1 MDPSSS
7 SLKDSVRAP
16 SSSSSSSSSAAGKP
30 IRLTALKPDDS
41 SSNMTTAPKETSA
54 VAGHTS
60 HVPTPPSSAGTTTTR
75 KEEEEDNAPLVGS
88 VSASGSTHTTDN
100 SGLVPQLPPP
110 GAASSSSSSSASS
123 SSNQLTQHEQQQVE
137 QYKDDIM
144 LHTQL
149 QLQLYLEDL
158 EEAETAAE
166 IQAHIDHAAFAESLA
181 NSANAFD
188 PLQDSLLPGGYHGF
202 AGESPGPLSPDATQI
217 FQQQMMSLESNAL
230 AAAAAADATTPFQL
244 GGGGI
249 GAGGGGLGGGGNA
262 IGGGGG
268 QEEHAHDG
276 LDLDWTE
283 MDEDDEDCLPPS
295 ETKYILYDDHVSPV
309 TMAQALALLNDPLH
323 EDLVVHVHSNNS
335 NHYTHDSQDDSR
347 QSLLMLGGDGDD
359 WGTYPIY
366 STPPPL
372 PHASSFSAFFS
383 DTRKDMKF
391 NAVVGS
397 TPWKVNHTGYPH
409 EGGIDDNYHPW
420 EHEEIS
426 RTGHSHT
433 MGLPSPP
440 TASVASKS
448 LQAGFF
454 ENDNQHHLQ
463 DEQQRFKGDNVCTPL
478 TNDNGCD
485 EEGNCEEENQQG
497 RPSHRR
503 GPDIYLN
510 LAGTIISPINIHDI
524 FFSQFYSRLVYLNLW
539 DTNLGIWGA
548 QAVGGLMADR
558 VCRIQYLNLGSN
570 RLGFEGIMQL
580 AGLYKN
586 QSLIELDLSENQLGP
601 KAIHSLQQ
609 TMVRLQKDKA
619 CNIRRLNLSNNDI
632 NDVGCISIAK
642 IIFGTSIVQ
651 LDLSFNKISDWG
663 ASTIL
668 AAFESNELTLKE
680 INMEANPLTFA
691 GGVDLCKILV
701 LPQSRITHLDLRGAK
716 VTDVG
721 VPYLAEALKSHH
733 CPVVSLNLYDCQL
746 TDTGILKLAIKL
758 SVNRSLRVLGLGRN
772 CVGDMGILALSQGLC
787 LNSYLEELDLSE
799 NEVEFSRAGLEAM
812 MTAMRTNT
820 SLLHL
825 TLTVERDHHLMA
837 GNQGT
842 GLYMDLPFHQ
852 QHEQQFYQNAAA
864 VAVETQY
871 YPQLEELPTFNEP
884 ITSTQVGEV
893 LAPTYAALAL
903 PLQVPANAPIDAHT
917 PTVTA
922 TTLTPPPPPPP
933 PSLPVLPP
941 APVTAAAQ
949 EESLARERHQAARAQ
964 MSLKSYVRHNY
975 KRTGNMRKLCF
986 EILAVARVLMFAKED
1001 PQYRFATT
1009 TSVQRESEA
1018 GLAIAVR
1025 PTTMELTLGAGA
1037 GNNNNTIISSP
1048 EMISDTIST
1057 PSLISLQTGLPTPPL
1072 ATDSKAPTIADPRH
1086 SLPSTEAVEDVPQQE
1101 QLEQQQ
1107 QRGSLAA
1114 LPWELK
1120 EMILRGLDPEGL
1132 LSERQFQSVMNYAAT
1147 RWETVRQP
1155 WERWGEIREMILEKT
1170 SCYYY
1175 DA

>member
-1 MDPSSS
+1 
-7 SLKDSVRAP
+7 
-16 SSSSSSSSSAAGKP
+16 
-30 IRLTALKPDDS
+30 
-41 SSNMTTAPKETSA
+41 MTTAPKETSA

-60 HVPTPPSSAGTTTTR
+60 HVSTPPSSAGTTSTTR
-75 KEEEEDNAPLVGS
+75 KEKEEEDNAPLVDS
-88 VSASGSTHTTDN
+88 VSASGSTHTTN
-100 SGLVPQLPPP
+100 PGLVPQLPPP
-110 GAASSSSSSSASS
+110 GAASTSSSSSASS

-166 IQAHIDHAAFAESLA
+166 IQAHIDQAAFAESLA
-181 NSANAFD
+181 NSANALD
-188 PLQDSLLPGGYHGF
+188 PLQDSLFPGGYHGF
-202 AGESPGPLSPDATQI
+202 AGGSPGPLSPDVTQL

-244 GGGGI
+244 GDGDI
-249 GAGGGGLGGGGNA
+249 SAGGGGLGGGGNA

-268 QEEHAHDG
+268 GQSEYAHEG
-276 LDLDWTE
+276 LDLDLTE

-309 TMAQALALLNDPLH
+309 SMTQALALLNDPLH
-323 EDLVVHVHSNNS
+323 EDLIVHVHSNNS
-335 NHYTHDSQDDSR
+335 NHFTHHNQDDSR
-347 QSLLMLGGDGDD
+347 QSLLMLDGDD
-359 WGTYPIY
+359 WGTHPIY

-372 PHASSFSAFFS
+372 PHASSFSASFS
-383 DTRKDMKF
+383 DTRRNMKS
-391 NAVVGS
+391 NVVVGA
-397 TPWKVNHTGYPH
+397 TPWKVNHTGYPY

-420 EHEEIS
+420 EQGQHEEIS
-426 RTGHSHT
+426 RTGHNHT
-433 MGLPSPP
+433 LGLPSPP
-440 TASVASKS
+440 AASAASKS
-448 LQAGFF
+448 SQAGFF
-454 ENDNQHHLQ
+454 ENDNRHHLQ
-463 DEQQRFKGDNVCTPL
+463 DEQQRFYSDNDCTSL
-478 TNDNGCD
+478 TNNNGCD

-503 GPDIYLN
+503 GADIYLN

-558 VCRIQYLNLGSN
+558 ACRIQYLNLGSN
-570 RLGFEGIMQL
+570 RLEFEGIMQL

-642 IIFGTSIVQ
+642 IILGTSIVQ
-651 LDLSFNKISDWG
+651 LNLSFNKISDWG

-746 TDTGILKLAIKL
+746 TDTGVLKLAIKL

-812 MTAMRTNT
+812 MAAMRTNT

-825 TLTVERDHHLMA
+825 TLTVEQDHHLMA
-837 GNQGT
+837 GNEGT

-852 QHEQQFYQNAAA
+852 QHQQHYQDAAA

-871 YPQLEELPTFNEP
+871 YPQEELPTLNEP
-884 ITSTQVGEV
+884 IASTQVGEV

-903 PLQVPANAPIDAHT
+903 PLQVPANAPTDVNT

-922 TTLTPPPPPPP
+922 TTLTAPPLP
-933 PSLPVLPP
+933 LPVLPP
-941 APVTAAAQ
+941 ALVTAAAQ
-949 EESLARERHQAARAQ
+949 EENLARERHQAARAQ

-986 EILAVARVLMFAKED
+986 EILVVARVLMFSKEN
-1001 PQYRFATT
+1001 PQHRAATT
-1009 TSVQRESEA
+1009 TSVQREPEA
-1018 GLAIAVR
+1018 GLAIAVG

-1037 GNNNNTIISSP
+1037 GNNNTTIIFSP
-1048 EMISDTIST
+1048 ETISDTTSK

-1072 ATDSKAPTIADPRH
+1072 ATDSKALTIIDPRH
-1086 SLPSTEAVEDVPQQE
+1086 SLLSTEVAEDTTQQE
-1101 QLEQQQ
+1101 QFEQQQ

-1132 LSERQFQSVMNYAAT
+1132 LSERQFQAVMNYAAT

-1175 DA
+1175 DC

>member
-1 MDPSSS
+1 MDPSSP

-16 SSSSSSSSSAAGKP
+16 SSSTSTPSSPATDNP
-30 IRLTALKPDDS
+30 IRLTALTPDDS
-41 SSNMTTAPKETSA
+41 SSNTTTAPNETSA
-54 VAGHTS
+54 VADHTN
-60 HVPTPPSSAGTTTTR
+60 HVLTPPSSTGTTR
-75 KEEEEDNAPLVGS
+75 KEEVEEANAPLVD
-88 VSASGSTHTTDN
+88 SASASVSTHTADN
-100 SGLVPQLPPP
+100 NPGLAPQLPPP
-110 GAASSSSSSSASS
+110 GASSSSSSSSSSGSS
-123 SSNQLTQHEQQQVE
+123 SSNQLTHQEQQQVE

-149 QLQLYLEDL
+149 QLQLYLEDM

-166 IQAHIDHAAFAESLA
+166 IQAHIDQAAFAESLI
-181 NSANAFD
+181 NSANALD

-202 AGESPGPLSPDATQI
+202 AGGSTGPLSPDATQM

-262 IGGGGG
+262 IGVGVGGG
-268 QEEHAHDG
+268 QGEHAHDG
-276 LDLDWTE
+276 LDLDWAD
-283 MDEDDEDCLPPS
+283 MDEDYEDCMPPS

-309 TMAQALALLNDPLH
+309 SMAQALALLNEPLH
-323 EDLVVHVHSNNS
+323 EDLVIHLHSNNS
-335 NHYTHDSQDDSR
+335 NHYTHDGQDDNR
-347 QSLLMLGGDGDD
+347 QSLSMLDRNGDD
-359 WGTYPIY
+359 PDTPPPIY
-366 STPPPL
+366 S
-372 PHASSFSAFFS
+372 ASPFY
-383 DTRKDMKF
+383 DTRRINSIGADAWRKDH
-391 NAVVGS
+391 A
-397 TPWKVNHTGYPH
+397 Y
-409 EGGIDDNYHPW
+409 EEEIDDNYHPW
-420 EHEEIS
+420 EQVQHEEVS
-426 RTGHSHT
+426 RTGYTHT

-440 TASVASKS
+440 TAAAASKS
-448 LQAGFF
+448 SQAGFF
-454 ENDNQHHLQ
+454 GIDDRHFQ
-463 DEQQRFKGDNVCTPL
+463 DKQQRFYGDDNDCASL
-478 TNDNGCD
+478 IDDNGCD

-524 FFSQFYSRLVYLNLW
+524 FFSHFYSRLVYLNLW

-548 QAVGGLMADR
+548 QAVGGLMADS

-619 CNIRRLNLSNNDI
+619 CNIRRLDLSNNDI

-642 IIFGTSIVQ
+642 IILGTSIVQ

-701 LPQSRITHLDLRGAK
+701 LSQSRITHLDLRGAK

-746 TDTGILKLAIKL
+746 TDTGVLKLAIKL

-812 MTAMRTNT
+812 LAAMRTNT

-825 TLTVERDHHLMA
+825 TLTVEQDHHRMA
-837 GNQGT
+837 GNEGT
-842 GLYMDLPFHQ
+842 GLYMDMPFHQ
-852 QHEQQFYQNAAA
+852 QQQQYYQNAAI

-871 YPQLEELPTFNEP
+871 YPQEELPIMYEP
-884 ITSTQVGEV
+884 VASTQVGEV

-903 PLQVPANAPIDAHT
+903 PLQVPANAPTDAPA
-917 PTVTA
+917 PTAA
-922 TTLTPPPPPPP
+922 TTTFTPPPP
-933 PSLPVLPP
+933 LPVLPP
-941 APVTAAAQ
+941 APVTAAAHQ
-949 EESLARERHQAARAQ
+949 ESLARERHQTARAQ
-964 MSLKSYVRHNY
+964 MSLKTYVRHNY
-975 KRTGNMRKLCF
+975 KRTGNMRTLCF

-1001 PQYRFATT
+1001 PERCVPVTISTQKE
-1009 TSVQRESEA
+1009 VEA
-1018 GLAIAVR
+1018 GLTIAVR
-1025 PTTMELTLGAGA
+1025 PTTMELTLGSGA
-1037 GNNNNTIISSP
+1037 GNNNHNTIISSLDST
-1048 EMISDTIST
+1048 SDTTST
-1057 PSLISLQTGLPTPPL
+1057 PCLISLQTGLPTPPL
-1072 ATDSKAPTIADPRH
+1072 APDFKSSTIQGPESSQH
-1086 SLPSTEAVEDVPQQE
+1086 PEQQD
-1101 QLEQQQ
+1101 QQQ
-1107 QRGSLAA
+1107 QTRGSLAA

-1132 LSERQFQSVMNYAAT
+1132 LSERQFQAVMNYSAT
-1147 RWETVRQP
+1147 QWETVRQP
-1155 WERWGEIREMILEKT
+1155 WERWGEIRERILEKT

-1175 DA
+1175 DV

>member
-1 MDPSSS
+1 MDPSSPT
-7 SLKDSVRAP
+7 LKDSVRAP
-16 SSSSSSSSSAAGKP
+16 SSTSTSSSPEADKP
-30 IRLTALKPDDS
+30 IRLTAPTSDYN
-41 SSNMTTAPKETSA
+41 SSNTTTAPNETST

-60 HVPTPPSSAGTTTTR
+60 HVPTPPSSTGTIRNTTR
-75 KEEEEDNAPLVGS
+75 KEEKEVEEDNAPLVDS
-88 VSASGSTHTTDN
+88 VSASGSTHTTHN
-100 SGLVPQLPPP
+100 NPGLAPQLPPP
-110 GAASSSSSSSASS
+110 GAASSSSSSASSSGSS
-123 SSNQLTQHEQQQVE
+123 SSNQLTQQEQQQVE

-149 QLQLYLEDL
+149 QLQLYLEDM

-166 IQAHIDHAAFAESLA
+166 IQAHIEQAAFAESLI
-181 NSANAFD
+181 NSANALD
-188 PLQDSLLPGGYHGF
+188 PLQDSLLHGGYHGF
-202 AGESPGPLSPDATQI
+202 AEGSPGPLSPDATQM
-217 FQQQMMSLESNAL
+217 FEQQMISLESNAL

-244 GGGGI
+244 GGGSI
-249 GAGGGGLGGGGNA
+249 AAGGGGLGGGGNA
-262 IGGGGG
+262 IGGGQG
-268 QEEHAHDG
+268 EHAHDG
-276 LDLDWTE
+276 LDLDLAE

-309 TMAQALALLNDPLH
+309 SMAQALALLNDPLH
-323 EDLVVHVHSNNS
+323 EELVVHVHSNSS
-335 NHYTHDSQDDSR
+335 NHYTHDGLDDSR
-347 QSLLMLGGDGDD
+347 QPISILGRNGDES
-359 WGTYPIY
+359 GTLPIF
-366 STPPPL
+366 SAPSPL
-372 PHASSFSAFFS
+372 PPASSLASFS
-383 DTRKDMKF
+383 DTRRI
-391 NAVVGS
+391 NPVGA
-397 TPWKVNHTGYPH
+397 TPWSINHTRYAYEEEVDH
-409 EGGIDDNYHPW
+409 NFHPW
-420 EHEEIS
+420 EQEQHGEIS

-440 TASVASKS
+440 TAAATSKS
-448 LQAGFF
+448 SQAGFF
-454 ENDNQHHLQ
+454 GNDNQHLQ
-463 DEQQRFKGDNVCTPL
+463 DNQQRFYGDTNDCATL
-478 TNDNGCD
+478 ANDNGCD

-524 FFSQFYSRLVYLNLW
+524 FFSHFYSRLVYLNLW

-558 VCRIQYLNLGSN
+558 VCRIQYLNLGCN
-570 RLGFEGIMQL
+570 RLGFEGILQL

-619 CNIRRLNLSNNDI
+619 CNIRRLNLSNNNI

-642 IIFGTSIVQ
+642 IILGTSIVQ

-721 VPYLAEALKSHH
+721 VPYLAEALKSHY

-772 CVGDMGILALSQGLC
+772 CVGDTGIMALSQGLC
-787 LNSYLEELDLSE
+787 LNNYLEELDLSE

-812 MTAMRTNT
+812 MAAMRKNT

-825 TLTVERDHHLMA
+825 TLTVEQDHHHMA
-837 GNQGT
+837 GNAGT

-852 QHEQQFYQNAAA
+852 QQQQYYQNAAT

-871 YPQLEELPTFNEP
+871 YPQEELPSINEP
-884 ITSTQVGEV
+884 VALTQVGEV

-903 PLQVPANAPIDAHT
+903 PLQVPANAPTEAPT
-917 PTVTA
+917 PTAA
-922 TTLTPPPPPPP
+922 TTTFTPPPPLP
-933 PSLPVLPP
+933 LPVLPP
-941 APVTAAAQ
+941 APITAAAQ
-949 EESLARERHQAARAQ
+949 EESLARERHQTARAQ
-964 MSLKSYVRHNY
+964 MSLRAYVRHNY

-986 EILAVARVLMFAKED
+986 EILAIARVLMFAKED
-1001 PQYRFATT
+1001 PSRRVPATIAT
-1009 TSVQRESEA
+1009 QKEAEA
-1018 GLAIAVR
+1018 GLTIAVVR
-1025 PTTMELTLGAGA
+1025 PTKMELILGSGS
-1037 GNNNNTIISSP
+1037 GNSNHNTIISSP
-1048 EMISDTIST
+1048 DLTSDTTSTT

-1072 ATDSKAPTIADPRH
+1072 ATDFKSPTIQGPDPSQH
-1086 SLPSTEAVEDVPQQE
+1086 
-1101 QLEQQQ
+1101 LEQQQ
-1107 QRGSLAA
+1107 QEQQQQRQPRGSLAA

-1132 LSERQFQSVMNYAAT
+1132 LSERQFQAVMNYSAT

-1175 DA
+1175 EV

>member
-1 MDPSSS
+1 
-7 SLKDSVRAP
+7 
-16 SSSSSSSSSAAGKP
+16 
-30 IRLTALKPDDS
+30 
-41 SSNMTTAPKETSA
+41 
-54 VAGHTS
+54 
-60 HVPTPPSSAGTTTTR
+60 
-75 KEEEEDNAPLVGS
+75 
-88 VSASGSTHTTDN
+88 
-100 SGLVPQLPPP
+100 
-110 GAASSSSSSSASS
+110 
-123 SSNQLTQHEQQQVE
+123 
-137 QYKDDIM
+137 M

-158 EEAETAAE
+158 EEAETADE
-166 IQAHIDHAAFAESLA
+166 IQAHIDQAAFAESLV
-181 NSANAFD
+181 NSAHALD
-188 PLQDSLLPGGYHGF
+188 PLQESLLPADYHDFMG
-202 AGESPGPLSPDATQI
+202 ASPTGPLSPDVTQM

-230 AAAAAADATTPFQL
+230 AAAAAADATIPFQL
-244 GGGGI
+244 GGGA
-249 GAGGGGLGGGGNA
+249 AGVGGLGGGVGGNA
-262 IGGGGG
+262 IGGGQG
-268 QEEHAHDG
+268 EHAHDA
-276 LDLDWTE
+276 LDLEWTE

-309 TMAQALALLNDPLH
+309 SMSQAFSLLNDPLQ

-335 NHYTHDSQDDSR
+335 NHYTYESGHDGESSQ
-347 QSLLMLGGDGDD
+347 QTLLMPTRDGDD
-359 WGTYPIY
+359 LDAPPIY
-366 STPPPL
+366 SVSLYPP
-372 PHASSFSAFFS
+372 ASSSTATS
-383 DTRKDMKF
+383 YTDTRRDLNT
-391 NAVVGS
+391 NASGKTS
-397 TPWKVNHTGYPH
+397 WMINHTGYAY
-409 EGGIDDNYHPW
+409 EEKIDDNYHPW
-420 EHEEIS
+420 KQHEREEVS

-440 TASVASKS
+440 TASAASKS
-448 LQAGFF
+448 SQAGFF
-454 ENDNQHHLQ
+454 GTDSQHLQ
-463 DEQQRFKGDNVCTPL
+463 DEQERFYGDNDCAPL
-478 TNDNGCD
+478 SNDNGCD
-485 EEGNCEEENQQG
+485 EQGDCEEESYQG
-497 RPSHRR
+497 RPSHLK

-510 LAGTIISPINIHDI
+510 LAGTIMTPINIHDI

-570 RLGFEGIMQL
+570 RLGFEGITQL

-586 QSLIELDLSENQLGP
+586 ESLIELDLSENQLGP

-642 IIFGTSIVQ
+642 IILGTSILQ

-701 LPQSRITHLDLRGAK
+701 LSQSRITHLDLRGAK

-721 VPYLAEALKSHH
+721 VPYLAEALKSHD
-733 CPVVSLNLYDCQL
+733 CPIVSLNLYDCQL

-758 SVNRSLRVLGLGRN
+758 AVNQSLRVLGLGRN
-772 CVGDMGILALSQGLC
+772 CVGDMGVLALSQGLC
-787 LNSYLEELDLSE
+787 LNNYIEELDLSE

-812 MTAMRTNT
+812 MTAMRSNT

-825 TLTVERDHHLMA
+825 TLSVEQDHHLMA
-837 GNQGT
+837 GNEGT
-842 GLYMDLPFHQ
+842 GLYMDMPFHHQHQ
-852 QHEQQFYQNAAA
+852 QHQQHYYQNAAA

-871 YPQLEELPTFNEP
+871 YPQEETPSLYEP
-884 ITSTQVGEV
+884 VASAQVGEV

-903 PLQVPANAPIDAHT
+903 PLQVPAHAPTDDPT
-917 PTVTA
+917 PIVPTSTF
-922 TTLTPPPPPPP
+922 TPPPPPL
-933 PSLPVLPP
+933 LPVLPP

-964 MSLKSYVRHNY
+964 MALKTYVRHNY
-975 KRTGNMRKLCF
+975 KRTGNLRKLCF
-986 EILAVARVLMFAKED
+986 EILAVARVLMFAKDD
-1001 PQYRFATT
+1001 PLRRVAITT
-1009 TSVQRESEA
+1009 NSREKEAEA
-1018 GLAIAVR
+1018 GMAISIR
-1025 PTTMELTLGAGA
+1025 SKTMELTLGAGA
-1037 GNNNNTIISSP
+1037 GNNNSHTFISTKDST
-1048 EMISDTIST
+1048 SDTTSI

-1072 ATDSKAPTIADPRH
+1072 ATDTKPPTIITDAH
-1086 SLPSTEAVEDVPQQE
+1086 QIEGTENSDQKQQQQQQLCLE
-1101 QLEQQQ
+1101 QEQQQ
-1107 QRGSLAA
+1107 QPQQQPKGSLAA

-1132 LSERQFQSVMNYAAT
+1132 LSERQFQAVMNYSSS

-1155 WERWGEIREMILEKT
+1155 WERWGEIREKILEKT
-1170 SCYYY
+1170 NCYYY
-1175 DA
+1175 EV